1 MSADRRKFLLCN
13 CEGTM
18 AVDGGAIGAA
28 LAGEALPVH
37 RQLCRADIVGFEA
50 ALAAGGP
57 LVVACTQEAP
67 LFSEI
72 AEAADPPA
80 GDIVFAN
87 IRERA
92 GWCDG
97 GPATAK
103 MAALLAEA
111 ARPSAPAR
119 LKTIESD
126 GLCLVYGRGQT
137 ALEAAQ
143 ALRGRLSVTLVLA
156 EADDV
161 VLPSVLDIAVCRGRL
176 AQIGGSLGR
185 FEVTIDGYAPML
197 PSSRRQ
203 PEFLMPRDGAR
214 SRCSV
219 IVDLSGGAPL
229 VSGWRKRD
237 GYLRADPA
245 DPAAVARLLLAAA
258 DLVGGFEKPIYVQY
272 DAAICAHGRSRIKG
286 CSKCLDHCPAG
297 ALMSGGDTIVVDE
310 GICGGC
316 GACASHC
323 PTGAIS
329 YDYPRRADLVGRMQ
343 TLLAAYRAAGGAHP
357 VLLVHDTGFGAEV
370 INLLARL
377 GPGLPPNV
385 LPLALHSAAIPGHDG
400 FAAAL
405 AAGAERVV
413 VLTDPAK
420 QEDYSAMALEAA
432 LTEAIL
438 SGFGDG
444 AGGRILLL
452 AERDPEAVAEKLWR
466 LAPALA
472 VATARFEPVGGKR
485 EVARTALGILHAA
498 IAGAPAVVA
507 LPETA
512 PYGRIA
518 VDAGGCTLCLS
529 CVSACPAGALLDN
542 PDKPQL
548 RFVEAA
554 CVQCGLCAKTCPEK
568 VITLVPQLDM
578 RETAMRPV
586 TLHEDEP
593 LPCIRCG
600 RPFAARATVAK
611 IRDRLAGRHWMF
623 RSEAQSR
630 LIEMCEDCRVKAQ
643 AEDGGPLAY
652 GERPR
657 MRTTDDYLEARARQ
671 LSVDDFLAGD

>member
-1 MSADRRKFLLCN
+1 M
-13 CEGTM
+13 T
-18 AVDGGAIGAA
+18 VDGGAIGAA
-28 LAGEALPVH
+28 LGGDAPPVH
-37 RQLCRADIVGFEA
+37 RQLCRAEIGSYEA

-57 LVVACTQEAP
+57 LLVACTQEAP
-67 LFSEI
+67 LFDEI
-72 AEAADPPA
+72 AEAADPPG
-80 GDIVFAN
+80 GDISFTN

-126 GLCLVYGRGQT
+126 GLCLIYGSGQT

-156 EADDV
+156 GAEGV
-161 VLPSVLDIAVCRGRL
+161 VLPPVLDFAVYRGRL

-185 FEVTIDGYAPML
+185 FDVTIDGYAPML

-219 IVDLSGGAPL
+219 VVDLSGGAPL

-245 DPAAVARLLLAAA
+245 DPAAVARLMLAAA
-258 DLVGGFEKPIYVQY
+258 DLVGSFEKPIYVHY
-272 DAAICAHGRSRIKG
+272 DASICAHGRSRIKG

-297 ALMSGGDTIVVDE
+297 ALTSGGDAIVVDD

-316 GACASHC
+316 GACSSHC

-329 YDYPRRADLVGRMQ
+329 YDYPHRADLVGRLQ
-343 TLLAAYRAAGGAHP
+343 TLLSTYLAAGGAHP
-357 VLLVHDTGFGAEV
+357 VVLVHDTTFGEEM
-370 INLLARL
+370 INVLARL
-377 GPGLPPNV
+377 GRGLPPNV
-385 LPLALHSAAIPGHDG
+385 LPLALHSAGVPGHDG

-413 VLTDPAK
+413 VLADPAK
-420 QEDYSAMALEAA
+420 AEDYEAVAREAA
-432 LTEAIL
+432 LTDAIL
-438 SGFGDG
+438 NGFGDR
-444 AGGRILLL
+444 AGGRVAIL
-452 AERDPEAVAEKLWR
+452 AERDPELVGERLWG
-466 LAPALA
+466 LEPAPALA
-472 VATARFEPVGGKR
+472 AAAFEPVGGKR
-485 EVARTALGILHAA
+485 EVARTALSRLHAA
-498 IAGAPAVVA
+498 IAAAPSVVP

-518 VDAGGCTLCLS
+518 VDTVGCTLCLA
-529 CVSACPAGALLDN
+529 CVSACPTGALLDN
-542 PDKPQL
+542 PEKPQL

-568 VITLVPQLDM
+568 VVTLVPQLDM
-578 RETAMRPV
+578 SDAAMRPV
-586 TLHEDEP
+586 TLNEEEP
-593 LPCIRCG
+593 FPCIRCG
-600 RPFAARATVAK
+600 KPFAARSAVAK
-611 IRDRLAGRHWMF
+611 IRERLAGRHWMF
-623 RSEAQSR
+623 QSEAQSR

-652 GERPR
+652 GKRPR
-657 MRTTDDYLEARARQ
+657 MRTTDDYLQARERQ
-671 LSVDDFLAGD
+671 LSVEDFLAGD